1 MYLLYQDYIFKLR
14 FLALKKNCFYH
25 ATAKIKKKCWI
36 ASVEQE
42 SDHPG
47 IEPGFS
53 LPRKESIPLA

>member
-1 MYLLYQDYIFKLR
+1 MYLLYQDYIFK

-25 ATAKIKKKCWI
+25 ATAKIKKNAGLHQWT
-36 ASVEQE
+36 QE